1 MAFKPF
7 RDSRPM
13 KGRPLSVQVE
23 ADFHS
28 RIKDVLT
35 KKQQRYVMGAFRENR
50 DMLFN
55 PVANTKDVHTNG
67 NLESV
72 ISRGKYFGRIEK
84 GGSVR
89 INWGAAAD
97 YPEGDFILWKLHK
110 NDIDEFIALLTALKN
125 QG

>member
-7 RDSRPM
+7 RDNRPM
-13 KGRPLSVQVE
+13 KDRPLSVQME

-35 KKQQRYVMGAFRENR
+35 KKQQGYVMGAFRENR

-72 ISRGKYFGRIEK
+72 ISRGKYFCRIEK
-84 GGSVR
+84 DGSVR

-97 YPEGDFILWKLHK
+97 YPEGDSILWKLHK

>member
-1 MAFKPF
+1 MVFKPF
-7 RDSRPM
+7 RDDRPM
-13 KGRPLSVQVE
+13 KDRPLSVQME

-35 KKQQRYVMGAFRENR
+35 KKQQGYVMGAFRENR

-55 PVANTKDVHTNG
+55 PVANTKDVHTNN

-84 GGSVR
+84 DGSVR
-89 INWGAAAD
+89 INWGAASD
-97 YPEGDFILWKLHK
+97 YPEGDSILWKLHK
-110 NDIDEFIALLTALKN
+110 YDIDEFIALLTAPKN